1 MKPILLYFLLN
12 ITFIFS
18 QPYPKISISVDS
30 TKVKIGQEISYQ
42 IKINLDTINEI
53 KFNKNI
59 FFSPFEVIEESKLDT
74 IFKNPDYFFIKKYKL
89 IHFDSGAYTI
99 PKQKIKINNFD
110 FETEPV
116 EVFISGVEVDT
127 LKQPMY
133 GIKPII
139 DVEKNYDDLFNKFL
153 WIFIAAIILIV
164 IFIFRKKLKPKVK
177 EVKKIVKPFDKALED
192 LKDLEKMTLNEQR
205 EYKIYYTKLTQ
216 IVRRY
221 LEEEAKVS
229 ALESTS
235 NELLIKLK
243 QLKKDGTIP
252 IDDYIID
259 NLKIVLEKADLVKF
273 AKLSFNN
280 EIAIEDRILVEK
292 VVKNTQKIIPEP
304 SFEEIQKTQK
314 YVLEQISIKRKRNI
328 KIAFISLFALI
339 LVSLGSLVL
348 IYGYYP
354 VRDEILFYPTKKILN
369 NNWYKSQYGFPPI
382 EIETPEIL
390 KRISEDKKDVRIY
403 NFEGEWGSP
412 FSISLKIKPPIDIN
426 ENSLNSNQYKDEIIK
441 KVLDDFLN
449 DFQVDGAKNIF
460 PKNEVINLNDGI
472 EGFKIFGSA
481 DIVNSES
488 KFTRCNFFNLIIM
501 LNKSTIE
508 FQMIYDKEDRYG
520 KDIEDRLINSVKIIK
535 EL

>member
-1 MKPILLYFLLN
+1 
-12 ITFIFS
+12 
-18 QPYPKISISVDS
+18 
-30 TKVKIGQEISYQ
+30 
-42 IKINLDTINEI
+42 
-53 KFNKNI
+53 
-59 FFSPFEVIEESKLDT
+59 
-74 IFKNPDYFFIKKYKL
+74 
-89 IHFDSGAYTI
+89 
-99 PKQKIKINNFD
+99 
-110 FETEPV
+110 
-116 EVFISGVEVDT
+116 
-127 LKQPMY
+127 MY

-139 DVEKNYDDLFNKFL
+139 VVEKNYDDLFNKFL
-153 WIFIAAIILIV
+153 WIFIATIILIV
-164 IFIFRKKLKPKVK
+164 IFIARKKLKPKVK

-192 LKDLEKMTLNEQR
+192 LKDLEKMTLNEQI

-339 LVSLGSLVL
+339 LVGLGSLIL
-348 IYGYYP
+348 TYGYYP
-354 VRDEILFYPTKKILN
+354 VRDEILFL
-369 NNWYKSQYGFPPI
+369 
-382 EIETPEIL
+382 
-390 KRISEDKKDVRIY
+390 
-403 NFEGEWGSP
+403 
-412 FSISLKIKPPIDIN
+412 SLIHI
-426 ENSLNSNQYKDEIIK
+426 
-441 KVLDDFLN
+441 
-449 DFQVDGAKNIF
+449 
-460 PKNEVINLNDGI
+460 
-472 EGFKIFGSA
+472 
-481 DIVNSES
+481 
-488 KFTRCNFFNLIIM
+488 
-501 LNKSTIE
+501 
-508 FQMIYDKEDRYG
+508 
-520 KDIEDRLINSVKIIK
+520 
-535 EL
+535 

>member
-1 MKPILLYFLLN
+1 MKPILLYFLFN

-59 FFSPFEVIEESKLDT
+59 FSPFEVIEESKLDT

-89 IHFDSGAYTI
+89 IHFDSGAYII

-252 IDDYIID
+252 VDDYIID

-292 VVKNTQKIIPEP
+292 VLKNTQK
-304 SFEEIQKTQK
+304 
-314 YVLEQISIKRKRNI
+314 
-328 KIAFISLFALI
+328 
-339 LVSLGSLVL
+339 
-348 IYGYYP
+348 
-354 VRDEILFYPTKKILN
+354 
-369 NNWYKSQYGFPPI
+369 
-382 EIETPEIL
+382 
-390 KRISEDKKDVRIY
+390 
-403 NFEGEWGSP
+403 
-412 FSISLKIKPPIDIN
+412 
-426 ENSLNSNQYKDEIIK
+426 
-441 KVLDDFLN
+441 
-449 DFQVDGAKNIF
+449 
-460 PKNEVINLNDGI
+460 
-472 EGFKIFGSA
+472 
-481 DIVNSES
+481 
-488 KFTRCNFFNLIIM
+488 
-501 LNKSTIE
+501 
-508 FQMIYDKEDRYG
+508 
-520 KDIEDRLINSVKIIK
+520 
-535 EL
+535 